1 MGTNPTKAADNV
13 FYLARKKASM
23 YNEKLCSRAGA
34 AELLGYASSSTISDW
49 ELGISLPTAQ
59 AVLKMSDLYHAPEL
73 INLYCTSMCPLG
85 KTVQRVDTDSLDRIT
100 IQALSTFEKVMK
112 TRGILLEITA
122 DGVITEDEEDSLD
135 LVIQHFEELEKVAQ
149 NLKLWVKK
157 NLREHKEVLE

>member
-1 MGTNPTKAADNV
+1 
-13 FYLARKKASM
+13 
-23 YNEKLCSRAGA
+23 
-34 AELLGYASSSTISDW
+34 
-49 ELGISLPTAQ
+49 
-59 AVLKMSDLYHAPEL
+59 
-73 INLYCTSMCPLG
+73 
-85 KTVQRVDTDSLDRIT
+85 
-100 IQALSTFEKVMK
+100 MK